1 MSLSEHR
8 DEKGAAAAGSAAG
21 SAAAQAPK
29 LRNSAHYASWA
40 PDMDVWL
47 ERYGAKGVHHRVLT
61 SKQWERA
68 AETVRRWEDE
78 AVDAALEFYLGADAP
93 LATSS
98 SSSSNS
104 GKTAAAKKENS
115 GDDPDAEAR
124 MRKELIA
131 LVERST
137 RVYGVIY
144 GAMPEDLRKQA
155 ETVARGHAN
164 GLWKWLET
172 KLQSTEQDSVG
183 ALLEQW
189 VALAQDED
197 ESFDAYRARVNRLR
211 TLLEHAKEKPS
222 GNMYSLM
229 LLDRLQPR
237 YKAAVLALKAGDK
250 LKDPETAD
258 WDAIAALLNRH
269 EREEVRSGDMVNAAW
284 AHAARGRA
292 ANTQQRQP
300 QREASSGGSG
310 GDRPADWLAKR
321 ECFNCHKLGHSSK
334 FCPEPRR
341 GRGSVPQRENIETN
355 EGDEIDERNKSEGA
369 GEKTYVTRAV
379 HKASSNRFA
388 EWSDDE
394 WSDEGEAGQRREGAH
409 ALTTATRKTHE
420 EKQGR
425 GAEKI
430 AQTKFATSKAKT
442 DDAKEIKSEFGWAT
456 VPRAS
461 KPKEWRAHNK
471 VRNIDTR

>member
-1 MSLSEHR
+1 MGVAAS
-8 DEKGAAAAGSAAG
+8 GASA
-21 SAAAQAPK
+21 QPPK
-29 LRNSAHYASWA
+29 LRNSAHYASWCA
-40 PDMDVWL
+40 DMGVWL
-47 ERYGAKGVHHRVLT
+47 ERHGAKGVHTRVIT
-61 SKQWERA
+61 PEQWKTIAEKVRA
-68 AETVRRWEDE
+68 WESE
-78 AVDAALEFYLGADAP
+78 ATDAALEFYLRAEKPADG
-93 LATSS
+93 SS
-98 SSSSNS
+98 S
-104 GKTAAAKKENS
+104 TTKKGSKKKKKAEKES
-115 GDDPDAEAR
+115 GDESDEENT
-124 MRKELIA
+124 MRKELTA

-137 RVYGVIY
+137 RVYGVLY

-155 ETVARGHAN
+155 ESVARGHAH
-164 GLWKWLET
+164 GLWKWLES

-189 VALAQDED
+189 VALAQDDD
-197 ESFDAYRARVNRLR
+197 ESFDAYRARVNRQR
-211 TLLEHAKEKPS
+211 ALLEHAKEKVP

-229 LLDRLQPR
+229 LLDRLQPQ
-237 YKAAVLALKAGDK
+237 YKAAVLALKASDQ
-250 LKDPETAD
+250 LKEPEKVD
-258 WDAIAALLNRH
+258 WNKIAAHINRH
-269 EREEVRSGDMVNAAW
+269 EREEMREAVKDHTAAW
-284 AHAARGRA
+284 ANIARGRA
-292 ANTQQRQP
+292 AYTHGRQSELSESVRQQQP
-300 QREASSGGSG
+300 A
-310 GDRPADWLAKR
+310 WLAKR

-341 GRGSVPQRENIETN
+341 GRGSAPQRENIETN

-379 HKASSNRFA
+379 HKASNNRFA

-394 WSDEGEAGQRREGAH
+394 WSDEGEAGQRREGVH

-430 AQTKFATSKAKT
+430 AQTKFAASKAKT
-442 DDAKEIKSEFGWAT
+442 DDAKEIKSEFGWAV

-471 VRNIDTR
+471 VRDIDSR